1 MEKQQ
6 KGRNVGEKEGAQP
19 SRNSG
24 ETGPEPKEHRIDI
37 IEISPKVENWIGSV
51 EKAEERTQSQTQ
63 WPRIP
68 KVPHILRGIQ
78 DFEKLY
84 EPRVISFGP
93 YHHGKSHLHPVE
105 MIKPLCAKKFLA
117 DSNQDIR
124 ALYTNIGSNIEAVRK
139 CYDCSTNEYDDEALA
154 WMMLLDGCFLLYF
167 IHCVARRNQSK
178 LHGLNVKDHL
188 ITFVHQDLFLLEN
201 QLPFGV
207 LKLIFKGAKFNDGS
221 PMEETIKKFIT
232 DTGRPTEI
240 QLQEENEEPSHLLD
254 LLRSAL
260 LGRYKRSS
268 KKKVGS
274 QTEQEREAEK
284 KGESSLS
291 SGGED
296 GGSQPKPKQ
305 QDEKKGKQQDNW
317 QSFRRIRELKAA
329 GIYLKPSRTSSLRDI
344 SFNSRFFYGHL
355 KLPPITIDDSTKP
368 MFLNMVAYEMCP
380 EGPDDYGVTS
390 YICFLDNL
398 IDHADDVKEL
408 RSKHILYNCLGN
420 DEEVAQIF
428 NEITNDLVVVDAYGD
443 VKAGIQTHYDK
454 RWKTWIA
461 EVIHDNF
468 RSPWTI
474 TALIAAVSILFLTG
488 VQTYYA
494 LPGN

>member
-1 MEKQQ
+1 
-6 KGRNVGEKEGAQP
+6 
-19 SRNSG
+19 
-24 ETGPEPKEHRIDI
+24 
-37 IEISPKVENWIGSV
+37 
-51 EKAEERTQSQTQ
+51 
-63 WPRIP
+63 
-68 KVPHILRGIQ
+68 
-78 DFEKLY
+78 
-84 EPRVISFGP
+84 
-93 YHHGKSHLHPVE
+93 
-105 MIKPLCAKKFLA
+105 
-117 DSNQDIR
+117 
-124 ALYTNIGSNIEAVRK
+124 
-139 CYDCSTNEYDDEALA
+139 
-154 WMMLLDGCFLLYF
+154 
-167 IHCVARRNQSK
+167 
-178 LHGLNVKDHL
+178 
-188 ITFVHQDLFLLEN
+188 
-201 QLPFGV
+201 
-207 LKLIFKGAKFNDGS
+207 
-221 PMEETIKKFIT
+221 
-232 DTGRPTEI
+232 
-240 QLQEENEEPSHLLD
+240 
-254 LLRSAL
+254 
-260 LGRYKRSS
+260 
-268 KKKVGS
+268 
-274 QTEQEREAEK
+274 
-284 KGESSLS
+284 SSLS

-368 MFLNMVAYEMCP
+368 MFLNMVAYEM
-380 EGPDDYGVTS
+380 Y
-390 YICFLDNL
+390 
-398 IDHADDVKEL
+398 DVKEL

-494 LPGN
+494 LPGLRNGRLYNWTDKDV